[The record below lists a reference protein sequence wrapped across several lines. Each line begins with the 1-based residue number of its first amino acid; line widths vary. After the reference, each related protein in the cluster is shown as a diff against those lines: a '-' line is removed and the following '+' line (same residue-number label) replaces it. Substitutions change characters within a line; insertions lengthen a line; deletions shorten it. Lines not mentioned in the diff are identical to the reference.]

1 MSAIASLLDG
11 VALIAT
17 PFTLLLIVIGVT
29 VGLALGATPGIG
41 PVPGIA
47 LALPLTLGLQTW
59 EALSLLFAIYVG
71 GMYGGAVSAILL
83 NVPGTAG
90 AIASTFDGYPF
101 SLRGE
106 AGYAIQIS
114 VLASSLGTIF
124 AALLLILSVPIL
136 ITVIALFGT
145 PEYALVAIFGLTI
158 IPLISQHSMGK
169 SLLMAGFGLMISA
182 IGMPPMS
189 SEARYTFGL
198 LELSDGV
205 EFVAVL
211 LGIFAIAEMLKLTA
225 YEGSLADSQP
235 GGSNSATGSGAVESA
250 ETAHKPLSPS
260 VELAD
265 RFVDIFIRNPMTFI
279 KSVLVAIV
287 IGFIPAA
294 GGAVSNILAYA
305 LEKGTAKNSDSFGT
319 GDVRG
324 VIAAES
330 ANSGTIASSLVPL
343 LAFAI
348 PGSPTAAVI
357 LGGMLMHGLNPGPG
371 LFGDSVHMSY
381 ATFVSIALGGLA
393 LLFIGLLTATQIARV
408 ANIEMTTL
416 VPAVII
422 LCVTGTYALS
432 LSFIDVVMLVS
443 FGLIGYLMI
452 KYNYSTVAFIL
463 GLILGPVIEE
473 NVHRA
478 FQLGDATIFVGAPLR
493 ILLVVLI
500 VGSLIVPI
508 ASAAYRQYGNRRS

>member
-1 MSAIASLLDG
+1 MSSLASLMEG

-17 PFTLLLIVIGVT
+17 PFTLFLILLGVAL
-29 VGLALGATPGIG
+29 GLALGATPGIG

-114 VLASSLGTIF
+114 VLASAFGTVL
-124 AALLLILSVPIL
+124 AALLLIVSVPIL
-136 ITVIALFGT
+136 IAVIALFGT

-158 IPLISQHSMGK
+158 IPLISQYSMGK
-169 SLLMAGFGLMISA
+169 ALMMAGFGVMIST
-182 IGMPPMS
+182 IGMPPVS
-189 SEARYTFGL
+189 VEARYTFGIL
-198 LELSDGV
+198 GLSDGV

-211 LGIFAIAEMLKLTA
+211 LGIFAIAEMLKLTG
-225 YEGSLADSQP
+225 YQGSLADSQSA
-235 GGSNSATGSGAVESA
+235 GGDNAIDGSPDDVSAGD
-250 ETAHKPLSPS
+250 SPRS
-260 VELAD
+260 FEVADRLAD
-265 RFVDIFIRNPMTFI
+265 IFVRNPLTFI
-279 KSVLVAIV
+279 KSLLVAIV

-294 GGAVSNILAYA
+294 GGAVSNIFAYA
-305 LEKGTAKNSDSFGT
+305 LEKGTAKDTESFGT

-324 VIAAES
+324 VISAES

-371 LFGDSVHMSY
+371 LFGDSVHLSY
-381 ATFVSIALGGLA
+381 ATFVSVAIAGVA
-393 LLFIGLLTATQIARV
+393 LLFVGLATATQIARV
-408 ANIEMTTL
+408 AHIEMTTL
-416 VPAVII
+416 VPPVII
-422 LCVTGTYALS
+422 LCVVGTYALA
-432 LSFIDVVMLVS
+432 LSFVDVAILVA

-452 KYNYSTVAFIL
+452 KFKYSTVAFIL
-463 GLILGPVIEE
+463 GLILGPIIEE
-473 NVHRA
+473 NVLRS
-478 FQLGDATIFVGAPLR
+478 FQLGDATIFLDAPLR
-493 ILLVVLI
+493 IVLVVLI
-500 VGSLIVPI
+500 VGSIVLPV
-508 ASAAYRQYGNRRS
+508 ANAAYSQYIRNG

>member
-1 MSAIASLLDG
+1 MEGL
-11 VALIAT
+11 ALIAT
-17 PFTLLLIVIGVT
+17 PFTLFLIVLGVA

-90 AIASTFDGYPF
+90 AIASTFDGYPL

-114 VLASSLGTIF
+114 VLASAFGTF
-124 AALLLILSVPIL
+124 LAAMLLVVSVPLLIA
-136 ITVIALFGT
+136 VISLFGT

-158 IPLISQHSMGK
+158 IPLISQYSMGK
-169 SLLMAGFGLMISA
+169 ALMMAGFGVMIST
-182 IGMPPMS
+182 IGRPPIS
-189 SEARYTFGL
+189 VEARYTFGIL
-198 LELSDGV
+198 DLSDGV

-211 LGIFAIAEMLKLTA
+211 LGIFAIAEMLKLTG
-225 YEGSLADSQP
+225 YKGSLADSQS
-235 GGSNSATGSGAVESA
+235 GGSESGIDGASVAESA
-250 ETAHKPLSPS
+250 KGSPRS
-260 VELAD
+260 FEVADRLAD
-265 RFVDIFIRNPMTFI
+265 IFVRNPLTFI
-279 KSVLVAIV
+279 KSLLVATV

-294 GGAVSNILAYA
+294 GGAVSNIFAYA
-305 LEKGTAKNSDSFGT
+305 LEKGTGKDTESFGT
-319 GDVRG
+319 GDIRG
-324 VIAAES
+324 VISAES

-371 LFGDSVHMSY
+371 LFGESVHLSY
-381 ATFVSIALGGLA
+381 ATFVSVAIAGIA
-393 LLFIGLLTATQIARV
+393 LLFVGLATARQIARV
-408 ANIEMTTL
+408 AYIEMTTL
-416 VPAVII
+416 VPPVII
-422 LCVTGTYALS
+422 LCLVGTYALA
-432 LSFIDVVMLVS
+432 LSFVDVAVLVA

-452 KYNYSTVAFIL
+452 KYKYSTVAFIL
-463 GLILGPVIEE
+463 GLILGPIIEE
-473 NVHRA
+473 NVTRS
-478 FQLGDATIFVGAPLR
+478 FQLGDATIFLEAPLR
-493 ILLVVLI
+493 ILLVLLIIGSIVLP
-500 VGSLIVPI
+500 V
-508 ASAAYRQYGNRRS
+508 ANATYNQYVR